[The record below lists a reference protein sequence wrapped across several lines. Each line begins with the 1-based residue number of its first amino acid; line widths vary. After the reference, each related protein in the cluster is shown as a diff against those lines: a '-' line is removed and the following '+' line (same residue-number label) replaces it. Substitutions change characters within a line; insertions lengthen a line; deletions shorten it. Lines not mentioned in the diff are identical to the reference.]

1 MISQGEVL
9 SVDEFGRLALHYAA
23 EQGHDICL
31 EVLCASF
38 LKGSIEVEVQ
48 SALRPCFASL
58 GISLINYFYSVGFS
72 QLRSKCVFTNTS
84 KQSLGSVVFM
94 VSWGLVPHLT
104 VYFYYAPAQLTT
116 DQCRCCCFFFC
127 GNYFAV
133 ASKKCKLKL

>member
-58 GISLINYFYSVGFS
+58 GISLINYFYSVGFFTIKEQVCFYKHKQTKS
-72 QLRSKCVFTNTS
+72 WVCCFYGVLGPSEPSATPESIFLLRS
-84 KQSLGSVVFM
+84 
-94 VSWGLVPHLT
+94 
-104 VYFYYAPAQLTT
+104 
-116 DQCRCCCFFFC
+116 D
-127 GNYFAV
+127 AV
-133 ASKKCKLKL
+133 NN